1 MIKKRQLAVF
11 MTPALIIIALF
22 FIVPLIY
29 LIVVSFYSWN
39 GIGPMEWNG
48 WGNYYQTLV
57 KDRIFRTAL
66 INTIIWIITAC
77 IIHIPLAIILA
88 LLLNR
93 KPYGWKKLRVLY
105 FIPNVIS
112 TTAIA
117 FLWYFIFHVDVGLL
131 NNVLKK
137 IGLDSHTHNWL
148 GEINTAKFSVQVP
161 FALYVGLSMVIFL
174 TQLSLISP
182 DLYEAAKIDGASQ
195 IQIDRYICLPLLK
208 PAIITNLLLN
218 ISFCL
223 KNFEYPSLMT
233 NGGPAN
239 STMNLSLYI
248 YWEMMSVNKYGI
260 SMVASLVTVVL
271 GLIVMFVIRKAEK
284 AGGIR

>member
-11 MTPALIIIALF
+11 LTPALIIIALF

-29 LIVVSFYSWN
+29 LIVVSFYNWN

-57 KDRIFRTAL
+57 KDKIFRTAL
-66 INTIIWIITAC
+66 INTITWIITAC
-77 IIHIPLAIILA
+77 VIHIPLAIILA

-93 KPYGWKKLRVLY
+93 KPCGWKKLRVLY

-137 IGLDSHTHNWL
+137 IGLDSLAHNWL

-182 DLYEAAKIDGASQ
+182 DLYEVAKVDGASQ
-195 IQIDRYICLPLLK
+195 AQIDRYICLPLLK

-260 SMVASLVTVVL
+260 SMVASLVTVIL
-271 GLIVMFVIRKAEK
+271 GLIVMLVIRKAER
-284 AGGIR
+284 AGE

>member
-1 MIKKRQLAVF
+1 MIKKRHLAVF

>member
-1 MIKKRQLAVF
+1 